1 LFKKT
6 INIHDLISLKSA
18 ELKCSKCHFKDP
30 PITLADRFIRE
41 LNEGGGIVAN
51 EIHMIFQSGSSRYLS
66 SWDCSRHHGFR
77 MFENKIVSIHS
88 HIYYFFGSIS
98 TSWYQKLA
106 LGVNDFVD

>member
-6 INIHDLISLKSA
+6 INIHDLINFKSA
-18 ELKCSKCHFKDP
+18 EFKCLKRYFKAP

-77 MFENKIVSIHS
+77 MFEKKIASIHS
-88 HIYYFFGSIS
+88 NI
-98 TSWYQKLA
+98 
-106 LGVNDFVD
+106 